1 MGRRSE
7 LRETELTELRPRV
20 FISSVMEDYRE
31 IRDAATHGIRQAGC
45 QPLRAEDFSAAS
57 VSPRNACLDG
67 VRSADALVLLLGARY
82 GFLGPSGLA
91 VTEEEYNEAR
101 KSHKHV
107 FVFLQD
113 GVARESQQQAFVD
126 RVQHYVDGHWRKV
139 FNQPADLR
147 ELVCSALAA
156 ADLAQARRHHARA
169 ETRIRSELNRGS
181 PATQNIVWLQAVW
194 TTLRD
199 EEVIDPLDLGD
210 GPFQRQVQ
218 RVAHECEP
226 PLFDYE
232 EPKRVSARTS
242 LLRLEQGDFDSWGN
256 GRNLA
261 VAEVHSDGTL
271 VTAQNVTDTK
281 SRTHGVGGESHMFDM
296 YFLDPD
302 VVRVRLKKAWSFAAA
317 WWESLDPH
325 LRHEPLL
332 YSVAVYD
339 IGARKFAPVADHQ
352 RNSITIPQECPENP
366 LVVFDRPREIS
377 RADLRAPS
385 AEVERVLT
393 LLGRRFEQWANRW

>member
-1 MGRRSE
+1 MRRQSE
-7 LRETELTELRPRV
+7 PRETELTELRPRV

-31 IRDAATHGIRQAGC
+31 IRDAASHGIRQAGC
-45 QPLRAEDFSAAS
+45 QPLQAEDFSAAS

-113 GVARESQQQAFVD
+113 GVAREPQQQAFVD

-139 FNQPADLR
+139 FNHPADLR
-147 ELVCSALAA
+147 ELVRSALAA
-156 ADLAQARRHHARA
+156 ADLAQASRHHARA
-169 ETRIRSELNRGS
+169 ETRIRSALNRRS
-181 PATQNIVWLQAVW
+181 PEIQDIVWLQTAW

-199 EEVIDPLDLGD
+199 EEVVDPLDLGD
-210 GPFQRQVQ
+210 KPFHRRVQ
-218 RVAHECEP
+218 RIAHECEQ
-226 PLFDYE
+226 PLFDYQE
-232 EPKRVSARTS
+232 QKRVSATTS
-242 LLRLEQGDFDSWGN
+242 LLRLEQGDFDSWGD

-261 VAEVHSDGTL
+261 IAEIHTDGTL
-271 VTAQNVTDTK
+271 VTALNVTDTE
-281 SRTHGVGGESHMFDM
+281 SRTHGIVGESDLFDM

-302 VVRVRLKKAWSFAAA
+302 VVRVRLKRAWSFATA
-317 WWESLDPH
+317 WWADLDPY

-332 YSVAVYD
+332 YAVAVYD
-339 IGARKFAPVADHQ
+339 IGARKFAPIAGHQ
-352 RNSITIPQECPENP
+352 GNSITIPQECPENP
-366 LVVFDRPREIS
+366 LVVFDRPRQIS

-385 AEVERVLT
+385 AEVERVVT
-393 LLGRRFEQWANRW
+393 LLGRRFQQWTNRW